1 MEKSIC
7 HSQHGWRPALV
18 TVLAALWLTACGGGD
33 SASSISASAQAATQT
48 SATGQTNTAE
58 AVQTAPPVKG
68 QTATPVRAALPAQ
81 TTAPNIEEFRVN
93 TTTVG
98 AQTIP
103 AIARLKDGSHVIA
116 WISERLSEVGGSAGV
131 QGVCTQRY
139 GAHGQAL
146 GQEACMA
153 PNVAASS
160 RPVAVALAD
169 GGYLLAWAEKQ
180 DNNNPLS
187 NSNIWAQR
195 IHANGSAVGSAQQI
209 NSVTSGTRATSG
221 TRNSLLRFGLS
232 ATGLADGGYVVAW
245 VSASTPTTGGD
256 IFARRFDADGVPCP
270 CGPEK
275 QVNTFTGSL
284 SEGSRGQPVVAALKD
299 GGYVIVWVSMKRNE
313 EVGSVRA
320 QRYGA
325 EHSSGPVG
333 PETQLAS
340 NPLGDPFFIGAGQPA
355 IAGLGDGG
363 YALAYRLKSLTPDE
377 KSFLFQVVVQ
387 PFSADGTALAAQ
399 SLVDPPLPGVPFRKC
414 TGSRLLPNTPCPPDQ
429 HNPAIAA
436 LDDGSFVAAWTADV
450 SSTFANESFVRRYSN
465 KGVPLAAPS
474 QFSAKGDNAALS
486 PTSGGGFV
494 VAFDE
499 FNLFAAIPSTSEIKA
514 RYFGSQAFCDNRAP

>member
-7 HSQHGWRPALV
+7 HSKHGWRPELV
-18 TVLAALWLTACGGGD
+18 SVLLALWLTACGGGD
-33 SASSISASAQAATQT
+33 SPSSSSAQAATQT
-48 SATGQTNTAE
+48 SAVGQTDA
-58 AVQTAPPVKG
+58 AKPVQTAPPVRG
-68 QTATPVRAALPAQ
+68 QTATPVQAAAPAQ
-81 TTAPNIEEFRVN
+81 TAVPNIEEFRVN

-116 WISERLSEVGGSAGV
+116 WISERLSDVGGLAGV

-139 GAHGQAL
+139 GADGQAL
-146 GQEACMA
+146 GEEACMA

-160 RPVAVALAD
+160 RPVAAALAD

-195 IHANGSAVGSAQQI
+195 IHPNGSAVGSAQQI
-209 NSVTSGTRATSG
+209 NSVTSGTSG
-221 TRNSLLRFGLS
+221 TRNSLLRSGLS

-245 VSASTPTTGGD
+245 VSASTPTTGGE
-256 IFARRFDADGVPCP
+256 IFARRFGADGVPCP

-275 QVNTFTGSL
+275 QVNTFTGS
-284 SEGSRGQPVVAALKD
+284 SGEGSRGQPVVAALKD
-299 GGYVIVWVSMKRNE
+299 GGYVIVWVFMNPNDQ
-313 EVGSVRA
+313 VGSVRA

-333 PETQLAS
+333 SETQLAS

-399 SLVDPPLPGVPFRKC
+399 SLVDPPVPGVPLRIC

-436 LDDGSFVAAWTADV
+436 LDDGSFVAAWTANV
-450 SSTFANESFVRRYSN
+450 SSTFANESFIRRYSN
-465 KGVPLAAPS
+465 KAVPLAAPS
-474 QFSAKGDNAALS
+474 QFTARGDNAALS

-499 FNLFAAIPSTSEIKA
+499 FNVFAAIPSTSEIKA
-514 RYFGSQAFCDNRAP
+514 RYFDSQAFR